1 MTCAVLLTLSAWAN
15 DLIVSVKSERIDAI
29 IQEVSDTEVRYK
41 KANNP
46 NGPTFVMK
54 TSEVA
59 TIIYANGDVQA
70 FTQTEQPQS
79 LIVLPEKQPQTKKGT
94 LGQITKEDDTYYYN
108 GEAMNLETYLQ
119 FAKANCPAAYNSYQ
133 SGKKIRKAGGAL
145 MGVGIPVL
153 CGGIVMY
160 TLGFPGILDSYGIEG
175 LWIPGALFMGL
186 GSGMFTASIPLM
198 AVGNHRKRNSHLIF
212 NEKCAAPQASAQRLY
227 LDFNAGPT
235 SAGIALRF

>member
-1 MTCAVLLTLSAWAN
+1 MACAVVLALSAWA
-15 DLIVSVKSERIDAI
+15 DDVIVSVKSERIDAI
-29 IQEVSDTEVRYK
+29 IQEISDTEVRYK

-54 TSEVA
+54 TSEIA
-59 TIIYANGDVQA
+59 TIIYSNGEVQV
-70 FTQTEQPQS
+70 FEHSEQPTS
-79 LIVLPEKQPQTKKGT
+79 LGVVSEKVSQVKGIP
-94 LGQITKEDDTYYYN
+94 GQITKEGNTYYYN
-108 GEAMNLETYLQ
+108 GEAMDLDTYLR
-119 FAKANCPAAYNSYQ
+119 FTSVNCPAAYNSYQ

-160 TLGFPGILDSYGIEG
+160 ALGFPGTLYRYGEEG

-186 GSGMFTASIPLM
+186 GSGMVTASIPLM
-198 AVGNHRKRNSHLIF
+198 VVGNRRKQNSHLIF
-212 NEKCAAPQASAQRLY
+212 NEKCATPQASAQRLY

-235 SAGIALRF
+235 SAGVALRF